1 MNPKQNPNNSHC
13 TQQMNSG
20 QTANLNI
27 KDKTIYFLE
36 ENTRD
41 YLHTTDQEN
50 IIKQGTQKA
59 TVTWKTEKYNSKI
72 MNS

>member
-41 YLHTTDQEN
+41 YLHTTD
-50 IIKQGTQKA
+50 
-59 TVTWKTEKYNSKI
+59 
-72 MNS
+72 

>member
-27 KDKTIYFLE
+27 KDKTISFLE

-41 YLHTTDQEN
+41 YLHTTD
-50 IIKQGTQKA
+50 
-59 TVTWKTEKYNSKI
+59 
-72 MNS
+72 